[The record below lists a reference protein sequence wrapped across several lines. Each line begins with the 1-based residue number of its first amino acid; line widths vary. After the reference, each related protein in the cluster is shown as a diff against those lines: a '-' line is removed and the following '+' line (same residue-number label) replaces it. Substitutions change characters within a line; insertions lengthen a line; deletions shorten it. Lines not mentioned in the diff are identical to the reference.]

1 MSGRKGGS
9 WKEQVPWNLS
19 DMKLNERC
27 VMYYAMGSSPAD
39 NTGFLYKK
47 SERNSAYHKRWF
59 VLKGNMLFYFDDK
72 ESREPAGAIVL
83 EGCTVELCESTEEYA
98 FAIQFADLQSR
109 PYIMAANS
117 QAAMEAWVKAI
128 SRANFDYMR
137 LVVKEL
143 QKQLEEL
150 QQTINTGVVAQQKI
164 ACHRKKAVV
173 NSEILPRAN
182 DHEPQEHIAKAYP
195 TVKENGC
202 AVWNNMNDT
211 CTVPSRQVL
220 TASWEADVPPSSA
233 SEECTKPPP
242 LPPRRKKNDRSFG
255 RAEIKPNGPV
265 PPRTLSFSKLHDWF
279 GKEIVELR
287 KVWFENQQKPEEP

>member
-1 MSGRKGGS
+1 ML
-9 WKEQVPWNLS
+9 WNLS

-27 VMYYAMGSSPAD
+27 VMYYAMSSSPAD
-39 NTGFLYKK
+39 NAGFLYKK

-72 ESREPAGAIVL
+72 ESKEPAGAIVL

-109 PYIMAANS
+109 PYILAANN
-117 QAAMEAWVKAI
+117 QAVMEAWVKAI

-150 QQTINTGVVAQQKI
+150 QQTITTGLVAQQKI

-173 NSEILPRAN
+173 NSEILPRDT
-182 DHEPQEHIAKAYP
+182 DHEPHEHMVKAH
-195 TVKENGC
+195 TTIKENGC

-211 CTVPSRQVL
+211 CAVPSGQVL
-220 TASWEADVPPSSA
+220 TASWEADVPPPST
-233 SEECTKPPP
+233 SEESTNPPP
-242 LPPRRKKNDRSFG
+242 LPPRRRKKSGRSFG
-255 RAEIKPNGPV
+255 RGEIKHNGPA

-287 KVWFENQQKPEEP
+287 KVWFENQQKPE